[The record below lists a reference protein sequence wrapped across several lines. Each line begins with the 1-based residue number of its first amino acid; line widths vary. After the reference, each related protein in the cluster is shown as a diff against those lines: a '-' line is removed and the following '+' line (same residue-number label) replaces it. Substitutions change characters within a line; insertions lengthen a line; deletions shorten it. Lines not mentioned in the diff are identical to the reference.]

1 MKLKNPI
8 KMKRKITLLLI
19 VLITFST
26 FGQEITGQWN
36 GVLNVQ
42 GVQLRIVFN
51 ITKSDT
57 GFTSTMD
64 SPDQGATGIPVTTT
78 TFENSTLK
86 LIIANAGIEYS
97 GEFLK
102 DSITGIFKQSGYEFP
117 MKLSRETV
125 KKQTKKRPQEPTKPY
140 SYYSE
145 EVNFQNTQANITLA
159 GTLTLPKKE
168 GNYPVV
174 ILISGSGP
182 QNRNE
187 EVFGHKP
194 FLIISDHLT
203 KNGIAVLRYDDRGV
217 GNSTGDFKVATS
229 MDFSSDVESAI
240 DYLKTRKEINKAK
253 IGLIGHSE
261 GGIIAP
267 MVAAKSNDVN
277 FIVLLA
283 GTGIRGD
290 KLLLLQQELIAKAY
304 GASDT
309 AIQKSKEINSTIFEI
324 VIDSKD
330 MQSLKTDLTNYLRK
344 FLENSSDNAVPEGM
358 SVDDFVAQQVTQI
371 STPWMEHFIKYDP
384 SHDLEKVSCA
394 VLAVNGQKD
403 LQVPPKENLT
413 AISEALKKGGNGDV
427 TIKEFPN
434 LNHLFQECITGS
446 PNEYATIEQ
455 TFSPTALDEITQWIL
470 AQIKLEKQL

>member
-1 MKLKNPI
+1 M
-8 KMKRKITLLLI
+8 LI
-19 VLITFST
+19 ALVSIST

-36 GVLNVQ
+36 GVLNIQ

-51 ITKSDT
+51 ITKSTT
-57 GFTSTMD
+57 GFNATMD
-64 SPDQGATGIPVTTT
+64 SPDQGATDIPVTTT
-78 TFENSTLK
+78 TFENSKLK
-86 LIIANAGIEYS
+86 LVIASAGIEYN

-102 DSITGIFKQSGYEFP
+102 DSITGTFKQSGYEFP
-117 MKLSRETV
+117 MKLSRELV
-125 KKQTKKRPQEPTKPY
+125 KKQAVKRPQEPTKPY
-140 SYYSE
+140 SYHSE
-145 EVNFQNTQANITLA
+145 EVFFINTQANITLA

-168 GNYPVV
+168 GNFPAV

-182 QNRNE
+182 QNRDE
-187 EVFGHKP
+187 EVFSHKP

-203 KNGIAVLRYDDRGV
+203 KNGIAVLRCDDRGV
-217 GNSTGDFKVATS
+217 GQSTGDFSLATS
-229 MDFSSDVESAI
+229 LDFASDVESAI
-240 DYLKTRKEINKAK
+240 SYLMTRKEINNEK

-290 KLLLLQQELIAKAY
+290 KLLLLQQALIAKAY

-309 AIQKSKEINSTIFEI
+309 AIQKSKEINSKIFEI

-330 MQSLKTDLTNYLRK
+330 MQSLKSDLTNYLRE
-344 FLENSSDNAVPEGM
+344 FLENSPDNAVPEGM

-384 SHDLEKVSCA
+384 SQDLEKVTCA
-394 VLAVNGQKD
+394 VLAVNGEKD

-413 AISEALKKGGNGDV
+413 AISDALKKGGNNKV

-446 PNEYATIEQ
+446 PSEYANIEQ
-455 TFSPTALDEITQWIL
+455 TFSPIALNEITQWIL
-470 AQIKLEKQL
+470 SQTK